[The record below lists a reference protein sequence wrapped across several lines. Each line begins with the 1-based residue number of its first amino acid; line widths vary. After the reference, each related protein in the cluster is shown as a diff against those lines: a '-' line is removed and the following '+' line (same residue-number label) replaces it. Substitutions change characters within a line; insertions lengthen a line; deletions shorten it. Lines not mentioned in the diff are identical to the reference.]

1 MRFSFSEAMCD
12 PAQYVPLA
20 RACERAGIDTFNV
33 PDSIFYPEHADD
45 IYPYTPDGKRAFL
58 EDKPFIEPFTL
69 VPALAAVTEK
79 LLFATFVYKLPI
91 RQPVLV
97 AKGLASVAVMSND
110 RFKFGVGL
118 SPWPQDFAGCGQDWK
133 SRGKRMDEMIE
144 IIRGL
149 LRGDFFSY
157 ESEHYSIPSIKID
170 PVPRKPVKFLIGG
183 HADAALRRAAR
194 IGDGWM
200 MAGFDADL
208 LHRQLDTL
216 NRYLDEYGRDR
227 SDFEIHVIPLGAKGP
242 DDFQRLADK
251 GVTDILVGARNSYAD
266 DRMTLEQK
274 VEWIERFGAN
284 VLSKI
289 R

>member
-20 RACERAGIDTFNV
+20 KACEAAGIDTFNV

-45 IYPYTPDGKRAFL
+45 IYPYTPDGKRNFL

-69 VPALAAVTEK
+69 VPALAAVTER

-97 AKGLASVAVMSND
+97 AKALASVAVMSNE

-118 SPWPQDFAGCGQDWK
+118 SPWPQDFEGCGQDWK
-133 SRGKRMDEMIE
+133 TRGKRMDEMIE

-149 LRGDFFSY
+149 LTGDYYSF
-157 ESEHYSIPSIKID
+157 ESEHYRIPSIKIN
-170 PVPRKPVKFLIGG
+170 PVPTEPVKFLIGG

-200 MAGFDADL
+200 MAGFDAEV

-216 NRYLDEYGRDR
+216 NGYLDEYGRDR
-227 SDFEIHVIPLGAKGP
+227 SAFEIHVIPLGAKGP
-242 DDFQRLADK
+242 DDFKRLADK
-251 GVTDILVGARNSYAD
+251 GVTDILVGARNSYED
-266 DRMTLEQK
+266 DAMTLEQK
-274 VEWIERFGAN
+274 LAWIERFGDN
-284 VLSKI
+284 VLAKI